1 MSDLLIALRARIAEQ
16 QKPKAPVAAKP
27 KTKANLPEPH
37 RIWIPLARVTR
48 VSTQHCRC
56 CGEKTQFIAG
66 YYVYLRSGPIHRIAL
81 ESSLEASLQVAAL
94 SMPLSIE
101 ELDPEVVAE
110 CPKCLGI
117 GDQAI
122 EELISRLQQG
132 AKQIDLWGGQ
142 ND

>member
-1 MSDLLIALRARIAEQ
+1 MSDLLAALRARIAEQ
-16 QKPKAPVAAKP
+16 QKPKAPVVAKP
-27 KTKANLPEPH
+27 KTKARTADHH
-37 RIWIPLARVTR
+37 RIWVPLARVTR

-56 CGEKTQFIAG
+56 CGEKMQFIAG
-66 YYVYLRSGPIHRIAL
+66 YYVYLRSGTIHRIAL
-81 ESSLEASLQVAAL
+81 ESSLEASLQVASL
-94 SMPLSIE
+94 SMPLSVE

-132 AKQIDLWGGQ
+132 SKQIDLWGGQ
-142 ND
+142 DD

>member
-1 MSDLLIALRARIAEQ
+1 MSDLLTALRARIAEQ
-16 QKPKAPVAAKP
+16 QKPKAPVVAKP
-27 KTKANLPEPH
+27 KTKARTADHH
-37 RIWIPLARVTR
+37 RIWVPLARVTR

-66 YYVYLRSGPIHRIAL
+66 YYVYLRSGNIHRIAL

-94 SMPLSIE
+94 SMPLSVE

-132 AKQIDLWGGQ
+132 SKQGNLWGGQ
-142 ND
+142 DD